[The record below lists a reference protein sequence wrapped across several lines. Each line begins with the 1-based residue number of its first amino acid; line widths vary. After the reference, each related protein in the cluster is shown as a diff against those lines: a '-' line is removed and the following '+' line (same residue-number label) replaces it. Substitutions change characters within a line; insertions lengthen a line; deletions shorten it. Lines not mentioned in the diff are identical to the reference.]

1 MFSSNDVTSY
11 LIKLYTMKKVLIIAL
26 ALAPI
31 FGFAQRTSGDSGV
44 TSREAART
52 AGDARTAADVR
63 TADPGRSAAAPIV
76 DLPIYY
82 GEIVAVEQQ
91 GRLMVRLNFE
101 NSTRMLIADKDVRSQ
116 VEELSKTR
124 FETVL
129 EVLNTCSAMGWKLVS
144 SYESEGRNG
153 KAQYFVIGKPTLM
166 TMPPTGDKKEMM
178 DKERAAGTTA
188 PTTTPA
194 TGGKADPKSAGGRG
208 K

>member
-153 KAQYFVIGKPTLM
+153 KSEYFVRGNPTLM
-166 TMPPTGDKKEMM
+166 AMPP
-178 DKERAAGTTA
+178 AGA
-188 PTTTPA
+188 
-194 TGGKADPKSAGGRG
+194 
-208 K
+208 

>member
-44 TSREAART
+44 TSRDAARA
-52 AGDARTAADVR
+52 AGDTRTAADAR
-63 TADPGRSAAAPIV
+63 TADPGRSAAAPNV

-82 GEIVAVEQQ
+82 GEIIATEQQ
-91 GRLMVRLNFE
+91 GRMSVRLNFE
-101 NSTRMLIADKDVRSQ
+101 ANTRMLIADKDVRNQ

-124 FETVL
+124 FESVL

-144 SYESEGRNG
+144 TYESEGRNG
-153 KAQYFVIGKPTLM
+153 KVQFFVIGKPTLM
-166 TMPPTGDKKEMM
+166 TMPPTGDKKEML
-178 DKERAAGTTA
+178 DKQRATGTAT
-188 PTTTPA
+188 PETTPA
-194 TGGKADPKSAGGRG
+194 TGGKTDPKPAGGRG

>member
-1 MFSSNDVTSY
+1 
-11 LIKLYTMKKVLIIAL
+11 MKKLLIIAL
-26 ALAPI
+26 AFAPV

-44 TSREAART
+44 TSRDAART
-52 AGDARTAADVR
+52 AGDTR
-63 TADPGRSAAAPIV
+63 TADPGRTGVAPVV

-91 GRLMVRLNFE
+91 GRTMVRLNFE

-124 FETVL
+124 FESVL

-144 SYESEGRNG
+144 TYEIDGRNG
-153 KAQYFVIGKPTLM
+153 KSQYFVIGKPTLM

-188 PTTTPA
+188 PGTTAPGTTPA
-194 TGGKADPKSAGGRG
+194 TGGKTDPKAAGGRG